1 MKYEIH
7 ERVAEIVC
15 NKPQEL
21 TCEECFQKS
30 TIGHICNGFSQCRI
44 TEKTNEQMEYVF
56 SSIKRDAFLKA
67 CAGSGKTEVVGMK
80 AAFEIKQWNK
90 KNSGIAVLS
99 FTNDATDVI
108 KERVKTFSGSEGTYP
123 HFIGTLSSFIHS
135 YVVQP
140 FAYKYVNYV
149 GNESDYS
156 IKVIDENVPIYKNHW
171 IVNYK
176 CKIPY
181 INSKKISEDIY
192 AHQIGYD
199 FNKKDFYIKM
209 KYKSIWLKDYYKSEN
224 MQSYISEKRKTS
236 WTEKYVRDMFK
247 NCKKN
252 FWKHGFANFDDM
264 NFLAVSIL
272 KGGIAEKI
280 VKRFPVII
288 IDECQDLSE
297 NELHVI
303 NVLRDNGCC
312 VHFIG
317 DLNQSIYDFKR
328 VNPDKIYEH
337 TKDLKTYSLN
347 TNFRSCKEIVEFSNQ
362 IIDEVN
368 HSENV
373 DNKYGKKSLIYIEY
387 DKPEQAIE
395 KYVELLNK
403 LKCGNNVNRIIVKQN
418 SLRKQLENSSQGDY
432 DEKESLIVALQLW
445 KEKSPNNMSTALELA
460 GKQIAKWFG
469 GGTSKKNYY
478 CPNEITSVF
487 AWRNFLMKILNA
499 MEHNPFLADFN
510 VTYGKWHEFARKE
523 LNRIIET
530 HYISIVAVDMNK
542 ERNVNEL
549 VNGRNYKVSSKNGNI
564 QIVPFEKKFVTN
576 IPIMTIHSSKG
587 CTFDTTLV
595 ISSPKETSEGG
606 HWKKHWIQG
615 VGEEKRIGYVACTRA
630 KYLLVLGVPELNDAD
645 RNLLESYG
653 FVSNMKI

>member
-1 MKYEIH
+1 M
-7 ERVAEIVC
+7 
-15 NKPQEL
+15 
-21 TCEECFQKS
+21 
-30 TIGHICNGFSQCRI
+30 
-44 TEKTNEQMEYVF
+44 
-56 SSIKRDAFLKA
+56 
-67 CAGSGKTEVVGMK
+67 
-80 AAFEIKQWNK
+80 
-90 KNSGIAVLS
+90 
-99 FTNDATDVI
+99 
-108 KERVKTFSGSEGTYP
+108 
-123 HFIGTLSSFIHS
+123 
-135 YVVQP
+135 
-140 FAYKYVNYV
+140 
-149 GNESDYS
+149 
-156 IKVIDENVPIYKNHW
+156 PIYRNHW
-171 IVNYK
+171 IINYK
-176 CKIPY
+176 CRIPY
-181 INSKKISEDIY
+181 INSKKLPEDIY

-209 KYKSIWLKDYYKSEN
+209 KYKCIWLKDYYKSEN
-224 MQSYISEKRKTS
+224 MQSYIYEKRKTS

-247 NCKKN
+247 YCKKE

-272 KGGIAEKI
+272 KRGIAEKI

-297 NELHVI
+297 NELCVI

-317 DLNQSIYDFKR
+317 DLNQSIYEFKR

-337 TKDLKTYSLN
+337 TKDLKTYSLSK
-347 TNFRSCKEIVEFSNQ
+347 NFRSCEKIVEFSNQ

-373 DNKYGKKSLIYIEY
+373 DNKYGNKSLIYIEY

-395 KYVELLNK
+395 KYVDLLNK
-403 LKCGNNVNRIIVKQN
+403 LKCRNKVNRILVKQN
-418 SLRKQLENSSQGDY
+418 SLRKELENSSQGEY
-432 DEKESLIVALQLW
+432 DEKEPLIVALQLW
-445 KEKSPNNMSTALELA
+445 EGKSPNNMSTALELA

-487 AWRNFLMKILNA
+487 AWRIFLMKILNA
-499 MEHNPFLADFN
+499 MEQNPFLSDFS
-510 VTYGKWHEFARKE
+510 VTYGEWHEFARKE
-523 LNRIIET
+523 LNRIIGT
-530 HYISIVAVDMNK
+530 HYISIAAVDINK

-549 VNGRNYKVSSKNGNI
+549 VNGRNYRVSSKNGNI
-564 QIVPFEKKFVTN
+564 QIVSLEKKFVTD

-630 KYLLVLGVPELNDAD
+630 KYLLVLGVPKLNDAD
-645 RNLLESYG
+645 RDLLESYG

>member
-1 MKYEIH
+1 MKYEIY
-7 ERVAEIVC
+7 ERVAEILC

-30 TIGHICNGFSQCRI
+30 IGHICNSNGFSQCRI
-44 TEKTNEQMEYVF
+44 MEKTNEQIEYIF
-56 SSIKRDAFLKA
+56 SSIRRDAFLKA

-90 KNSGIAVLS
+90 KDSGIAILS
-99 FTNDATDVI
+99 FTNNATDVI
-108 KERVKTFSGSEGTYP
+108 RERVKTFLRIAGTYP

-149 GNESDYS
+149 GNKYDYS
-156 IKVIDENVPIYKNHW
+156 IRVIDENVLVHKNHW
-171 IVNYK
+171 LINYK
-176 CKIPY
+176 CNIPY
-181 INSKKISEDIY
+181 INSQDVHKFIY

-199 FNKKDFYIKM
+199 FNKKDFYIKK
-209 KYKSIWLKDYYKSEN
+209 KYKSIWLGDYYKSEN
-224 MQSYISEKRKTS
+224 MESYKEKNWR
-236 WTEKYVRDMFK
+236 EGYVRDIFFD
-247 NCKKN
+247 CKKK
-252 FWKHGFANFDDM
+252 FWEHGFANFDDM

-272 KGGIAEKI
+272 KKGIAKKI

-328 VNPDKIYEH
+328 VNPDKIYEY

-347 TNFRSCKEIVEFSNQ
+347 VNFRSCKEIVEFSNQ
-362 IIDEVN
+362 IIDESN

-373 DNKYGKKSLIYIEY
+373 DNRYGKKSLVYIEY
-387 DKPEQAIE
+387 DEPVQAIK
-395 KYVELLNK
+395 KYEELLNK
-403 LKCGNNVNRIIVKQN
+403 LECGNNVNRILVKQN

-445 KEKSPNNMSTALELA
+445 MEKSSNNMSTALEFA

-469 GGTSKKNYY
+469 GGTFNKNYY
-478 CPNEITSVF
+478 CPSEITSVF
-487 AWRNFLMKILNA
+487 AWRIFLMKILNA
-499 MEHNPFLADFN
+499 MEHNTALADFN
-510 VTYGKWHEFARKE
+510 VTYGKWHNNAKKE

-530 HYISIVAVDMNK
+530 HYISIASVDMNK
-542 ERNVNEL
+542 ERNVSEL
-549 VNGRNYKVSSKNGNI
+549 VNGNSYKVSQNNGKTKI
-564 QIVPFEKKFVTN
+564 SSFEKKFVTN

-595 ISSPKETSEGG
+595 ISSTKETSKGG

-630 KYLLVLGVPELNDAD
+630 KYLLVLGVPKLNDTD

-653 FVSNMKI
+653 FVSNMNI